1 MKLPLFPLHTVLFPG
16 MLLPLHIF
24 EPRYR
29 KMINECLDGNRPFG
43 VALIAQGP
51 EVGGRAEPHAVGTW
65 ALISRVERQPD
76 GRMSIEAVG
85 QERFRI
91 LRLHD
96 DEDYL
101 TGTVERFPLGG
112 AKEDR
117 AQQLARRLRPWL
129 ERYLTLLGQAV
140 DSPFANPARR
150 KAGPAG
156 DAHRRPNAGARARD
170 LPARIEPAARHA
182 GKPAGQRRRRFFGE
196 LTSASLPRFPRMLNN
211 RPHRSTMRATPVT
224 QRPVC
229 ESW

>member
-140 DSPFANPARR
+140 DSPF
-150 KAGPAG
+150 
-156 DAHRRPNAGARARD
+156 D
-170 LPARIEPAARHA
+170 AARLPHDPLPLA
-182 GKPAGQRRRRFFGE
+182 YLAAIVAQIPLGEKQALLETPTAAQMLERERVIYRRE
-196 LTSASLPRFPRMLNN
+196 LSLLRAMLGSPQAKDAAAFSAN
-211 RPHRSTMRATPVT
+211 
-224 QRPVC
+224 
-229 ESW
+229 